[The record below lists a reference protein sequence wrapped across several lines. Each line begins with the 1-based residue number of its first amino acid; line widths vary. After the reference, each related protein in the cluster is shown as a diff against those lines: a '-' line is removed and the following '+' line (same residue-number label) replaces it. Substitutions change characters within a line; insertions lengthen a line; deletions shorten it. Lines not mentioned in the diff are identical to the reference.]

1 MKTNLKISIM
11 FGFLFAGSVF
21 AQFFPGFPMGP
32 VVEKP
37 KICIGTFSAATVV
50 NGYNTSNGDVWISQ
64 DKEFCDA
71 VENDANNRLTAFY
84 VFSYPTYTW
93 LKSKEMSS
101 LSETADT
108 LFSLLK
114 TYWFGENSGTGRKD
128 LFFLSDFDFGQYDP
142 LSEDKSCIKNHTPLQ
157 YRTGAGTVNGA
168 DYTVRNLCYSGN
180 AKDMTGP
187 LGLFGEV
194 DDGSVLHL
202 NIANVNFTVNVSE
215 NDKAKIRPV
224 GALVG
229 RTSKS
234 LYSADSIA
242 DITINAPYAGAF
254 AGIILNT
261 TVKGLR
267 GDDDILVYN
276 KSNVGSNVTYDGL
289 DWTAGIKVFLGGIAG
304 VASDVDM
311 ESVSMVAKIQDS
323 SDVTSSAIGGLAG
336 LGIVGQFKAAADT
349 QIKIKDINFFRK
361 NERTYTKIMGGKAMG
376 GFYGQVALFKNTYD
390 DKKISKIWI
399 EKSSFEGSV
408 FHANGVDS
416 IFAGGLVGYSNFIN
430 EGFLR
435 IDDCSVNVSIKD
447 SISESAGNYF
457 AGGFVGLASGVGDV
471 ASGTENRFKVRTSKA
486 QGEICIGGTSSQ
498 KGSNVYLG
506 GFAGNAMFTVTYTAL
521 KKDTSLMSIKSEVI
535 GVDPALDNVYVG
547 GFVGS
552 IPKIGTKSTM
562 SVDSLVFNGSVS
574 AYSVLNNVRMGGVV
588 GSSMDLS
595 DDAFLS
601 LKNVEVLYDNEIG
614 KSNLLTLKVKSEKAG
629 SKEKAAVGGIC
640 GACSYVNTLYRTA
653 INGDISV
660 KGAFAGDS
668 LLVGGLFGSISTHY
682 GANVNVNYFI
692 GDVDVDTL
700 ADDSGVKNGLLFGY
714 SKFSGNKESVE
725 IKSNYHFGKET
736 SLDLFGVLWSTKNAE
751 IVDMTSS
758 WKVQSNKDLK
768 WDFKYNFTNG
778 ESVTAI
784 EPFYNGLEIES
795 FMKTSDFEKLLDDGK
810 TTIEK
815 EWAWKDGV
823 NGNLPFFK
831 GQEKS
836 VIMKIGGYN
845 RPENPILSSSSVVLE
860 SSSSEELISSSSSE
874 NPILSSSSEEIESSS
889 EEPIVSSSE
898 TEESSS
904 SEEID
909 SSSSDIFVSSSEEPV
924 ESSSSEKI
932 ESSSTEPVNS
942 SSSEFIPESSSEMEP
957 VSSSAEIVVKA
968 PKFGNVAF
976 KQSGNAVKI
985 FLHAK
990 VPSVE
995 VKTVAKLD
1003 ILRDDESVL
1012 KTVVIADSIDKVEAE
1027 LEKVIAPVPYGK
1039 FKVRIS
1045 LDNGYLEN
1053 YIIKELEVDNKAQV
1067 GAWSWQMVSVAGYD
1081 YASLSKD
1088 NGSSFFW
1095 WDETREFGEYWQYH
1109 AYGGNEIDVNT
1120 SGVWFGSLD
1129 ARTIALKSDVSAEVK
1144 DIVWNVD
1151 SIYSGWN
1158 IVSNPYGWTID
1169 LSVLDNVDVKFW
1181 SWNPD
1186 SSSYGIPKVLRPYE
1200 AMWVKVSR
1208 PMTLRI
1214 PADPVF
1220 DADAKTAMAKKS
1232 AFSKVEGGW
1241 ALRAKLSDHFGKSD
1255 SWNVIGAGRSEFS
1268 EEPPHGMG
1276 DYVRFTIVSGKKA
1289 LAKSVMAEKDV
1300 MEWTAELS
1308 ASNNRIGVLEF
1319 EGVADVNA
1327 SGKKVF
1333 VTIDNKTTE
1342 MRDGVPLEVKLS
1354 DTPKTAV
1361 IRVAAEARPIV
1372 EYALKGFSA
1381 NRSGNM
1387 LNVNFEASS
1396 GLNGSRLNVQ
1406 LVNVLGEVISAVK
1419 AKTVTGMNQ
1428 VSLKVPQN
1436 GLYVVRIQAGKHVLV
1451 NNVYVH

>member
-71 VENDANNRLTAFY
+71 VENDANNRLTAYY
-84 VFSYPTYTW
+84 VFSHPTYTW

-128 LFFLSDFDFGQYDP
+128 LYFLSDFDFGQYDP

-276 KSNVGSNVTYDGL
+276 TSNVGEKATFDSLSWISEG
-289 DWTAGIKVFLGGIAG
+289 KVFLGGVAAL
-304 VASDVDM
+304 ASDVDFGNIKF
-311 ESVSMVAKIQDS
+311 VAKIHDS
-323 SDVTSSAIGGLAG
+323 SEVKSSSIGGLAG
-336 LGIVGQFKAAADT
+336 IGVVGQFKDSDETLTVKGAE
-349 QIKIKDINFFRK
+349 FFKK
-361 NERTYTKIMGGKAMG
+361 NERTYTKIMGGKYMG
-376 GFYGQVALFKNTYD
+376 GFYGRILTFKNAYD
-390 DKKISKIWI
+390 AKKIKKLAIDS
-399 EKSSFEGSV
+399 SSFYGSI
-408 FHANGVDS
+408 FHADGKDS
-416 IFAGGLVGYSNFIN
+416 IFAGGMVGFSGLDKDCLLKISNSQTDV
-430 EGFLR
+430 R
-435 IDDCSVNVSIKD
+435 IKD
-447 SISESAGNYF
+447 SLTANSENYY
-457 AGGFVGLASGVGDV
+457 AGGFVGLGLGALGEGEDDSHIMIG
-471 ASGTENRFKVRTSKA
+471 SSKA
-486 QGEICIGGTSSQ
+486 AGEIYINRVGEKVSE
-498 KGSNVYLG
+498 VALG
-506 GFAGNAMFTVTYTAL
+506 GFVGKGVFTSVSAAL
-521 KKDTSLMSIKSEVI
+521 TSDTSSMNIKSDVKGE
-535 GVDPALDNVYVG
+535 GVSPSDISVG
-547 GFVGS
+547 GFVGRVS
-552 IPKIGTKSTM
+552 KVGQNKKM
-562 SVDSLVFNGSVS
+562 EMESLVFNGSVTAVSAGNDVHLGGIVGISDDDTKDVFTVIKKLEIYGDNLVTLKDSSAQVSTGS
-574 AYSVLNNVRMGGVV
+574 AY
-588 GSSMDLS
+588 
-595 DDAFLS
+595 
-601 LKNVEVLYDNEIG
+601 
-614 KSNLLTLKVKSEKAG
+614 
-629 SKEKAAVGGIC
+629 VGGIC
-640 GACSYVNTLYRTA
+640 GLCNSVDTLYQSA
-653 INGDISV
+653 INGNIAA
-660 KGAFAGDS
+660 KGAFNGVA
-668 LLVGGLFGSISTHY
+668 LRVGGWFGSVNAVRGLGY
-682 GANVNVNYFI
+682 NVNYFI
-692 GDVDVDTL
+692 GDVLLDSRIDKSNVEAGFFFGAGEIENNKKNVDV
-700 ADDSGVKNGLLFGY
+700 
-714 SKFSGNKESVE
+714 
-725 IKSNYHFGKET
+725 KSNYHYGSDMAMDFFG
-736 SLDLFGVLWSTKNAE
+736 SLKASASN
-751 IVDMTSS
+751 DMTDS
-758 WKVQSNKDLK
+758 WKDQSNNDLK
-768 WDFKYNFTNG
+768 WNFEYNYSNGAVASMSDFN
-778 ESVTAI
+778 
-784 EPFYNGLEIES
+784 NGLQTET
-795 FMKTSDFEKLLDDGK
+795 FMKSVNLEKALDAK
-810 TTIEK
+810 KKPFEK

-831 GQEKS
+831 GFESSGVVKF
-836 VIMKIGGYN
+836 I
-845 RPENPILSSSSVVLE
+845 PAPIIPE
-860 SSSSEELISSSSSE
+860 SSSSEEESSSSE
-874 NPILSSSSEEIESSS
+874 ECSSSSEEIESSS
-889 EEPIVSSSE
+889 EEPVVSSSGAE
-898 TEESSS
+898 DSSSSEAEDSSS

-985 FLHAK
+985 FLSAK

-1012 KTVVIADSIDKVEAE
+1012 KTVVIADSLDKVEAE

-1200 AMWVKVSR
+1200 AMWVKVNR

-1214 PADPVF
+1214 PSDPVF
-1220 DADAKTAMAKKS
+1220 EENANAVMAKKS

-1255 SWNVIGAGRSEFS
+1255 SWNVIGAGQNEFS

-1319 EGVADVNA
+1319 EGIADVNA

>member
-1 MKTNLKISIM
+1 MKTIFKISIL
-11 FGFLFAGSVF
+11 FGFLFAESVF
-21 AQFFPGFPMGP
+21 AQVFPGFPMGP

-37 KICIGTFSAATVV
+37 KICIGTFSAETVV
-50 NGYNTSNGDVWISQ
+50 NGYNAKSGDVWVSQ
-64 DKEFCDA
+64 DKDFCDS
-71 VENDANNRLTAFY
+71 VEVGAQNRLTPFY
-84 VFSYPTYTW
+84 DLSNHSHVLSE
-93 LKSKEMSS
+93 SKEMSS
-101 LSETADT
+101 LSETAET
-108 LFSLLK
+108 LSLLLK
-114 TYWFGENSGTGRKD
+114 KYWLEAGISLFGKD
-128 LFFLSDFDFGQYDP
+128 RLDLYFLSDFDFGQYDP

-202 NIANVNFTVNVSE
+202 NIANVNFTVKVSE
-215 NDKAKIRPV
+215 TDKAKIRPV

-276 KSNVGSNVTYDGL
+276 TSNVGEKATFDSLSWISEG
-289 DWTAGIKVFLGGIAG
+289 KVFLGGVAAL
-304 VASDVDM
+304 ASDVNF
-311 ESVSMVAKIQDS
+311 ENISFVAKIHDS
-323 SDVTSSAIGGLAG
+323 SEVKSSSIGGLT
-336 LGIVGQFKAAADT
+336 GIGVVGQFKDSDETLTVKGAE
-349 QIKIKDINFFRK
+349 FFKK
-361 NERTYTKIMGGKAMG
+361 NERTYTKIMGGKYMG
-376 GFYGQVALFKNTYD
+376 GFYGRILTFKNAYD
-390 DKKISKIWI
+390 AKKVKELEIDS
-399 EKSSFEGSV
+399 SSFYGSI
-408 FHANGVDS
+408 FHADGKDS
-416 IFAGGLVGYSNFIN
+416 IFAGGMVGFSGLDKDCLLKISNSQTDV
-430 EGFLR
+430 R
-435 IDDCSVNVSIKD
+435 IKD
-447 SISESAGNYF
+447 SLTNTSENYY
-457 AGGFVGLASGVGDV
+457 AGGFVGLGLEALGEGEEDSHIMI
-471 ASGTENRFKVRTSKA
+471 STSKA
-486 QGEICIGGTSSQ
+486 AGEIYINRVGE
-498 KGSNVYLG
+498 NVSEVALG
-506 GFAGNAMFTVTYTAL
+506 GFVGKGVLTSVSAAL
-521 KKDTSLMSIKSEVI
+521 TSDTSSMNIKSDVNGE
-535 GVDPALDNVYVG
+535 GVSPSDISVG
-547 GFVGS
+547 GFVGRVS
-552 IPKIGTKSTM
+552 KVGQNKKM
-562 SVDSLVFNGSVS
+562 EMESLVFNGSVTAVSAGNDVHLGGIVGISDDDTKDVFTTIKKLEIYGDNLVTLKDSSAQVSTGS
-574 AYSVLNNVRMGGVV
+574 AY
-588 GSSMDLS
+588 
-595 DDAFLS
+595 
-601 LKNVEVLYDNEIG
+601 
-614 KSNLLTLKVKSEKAG
+614 
-629 SKEKAAVGGIC
+629 VGGIC
-640 GACSYVNTLYRTA
+640 GLCNSVDTLYQSA
-653 INGDISV
+653 INGNIAV
-660 KGAFAGDS
+660 KGAFNGVP
-668 LLVGGLFGSISTHY
+668 LQVGGWFGS
-682 GANVNVNYFI
+682 VNAVRGLGYKVNYFI
-692 GDVDVDTL
+692 GDVLLDSRIDKSKVEAGFFFGEGKIENNKKNVDV
-700 ADDSGVKNGLLFGY
+700 
-714 SKFSGNKESVE
+714 
-725 IKSNYHFGKET
+725 KSNYHYGNDLTMDFFG
-736 SLDLFGVLWSTKNAE
+736 SLWASASNDKT
-751 IVDMTSS
+751 DS
-758 WKVQSNKDLK
+758 WKDLSNNDLK
-768 WDFKYNFTNG
+768 WNFEYNYSNGAVASMSDFN
-778 ESVTAI
+778 
-784 EPFYNGLEIES
+784 NGLQTET
-795 FMKTSDFEKLLDDGK
+795 FMKSVNLEKALDAKK
-810 TTIEK
+810 TPVEK

-831 GQEKS
+831 GFESSGVVKF
-836 VIMKIGGYN
+836 I
-845 RPENPILSSSSVVLE
+845 PAPIIPE
-860 SSSSEELISSSSSE
+860 SSSSEEDSSSSE
-874 NPILSSSSEEIESSS
+874 ECSSSSEEIESSS
-889 EEPIVSSSE
+889 EEPVVSSSGAE
-898 TEESSS
+898 DSSS
-904 SEEID
+904 SEDID

-924 ESSSSEKI
+924 ECSSSDEFVV
-932 ESSSTEPVNS
+932 SSSTEPVNS
-942 SSSEFIPESSSEMEP
+942 SSSEFIPESSSEMES

-985 FLHAK
+985 FLSAK

-1039 FKVRIS
+1039 FNVKVT
-1045 LDNGYLEN
+1045 LDNGFFEN
-1053 YIIKELEVDNKAQV
+1053 YVTRELDVDNSVQV
-1067 GAWSWQMVSVAGYD
+1067 NAWSWQMVSVAGYD
-1081 YASLSKD
+1081 YATLSRD
-1088 NGSSFFW
+1088 EGSSFFW

-1109 AYGGNEIDVNT
+1109 AYSGNEIDVNA
-1120 SGVWFGSLD
+1120 SGVWYGSLD
-1129 ARTIALKSDVSAEVK
+1129 ARTIALKSDVTAEVK
-1144 DIVWNVD
+1144 DVVWYVD

-1158 IVSNPYGWTID
+1158 LVSNPYGWAIA
-1169 LSVLDNVDVKFW
+1169 LSVLDNIDVKFW
-1181 SWNPD
+1181 NWNPD

-1200 AMWVKVSR
+1200 AMWVKVNR

-1214 PADPVF
+1214 PSDPVF
-1220 DADAKTAMAKKS
+1220 EENANAVMAKKS

-1255 SWNVIGAGRSEFS
+1255 SWNVIGAGQSEFS

-1319 EGVADVNA
+1319 EGIADVNA

-1333 VTIDNKTTE
+1333 VTIDDRTTE
-1342 MRDGVPLEVKLS
+1342 MREGVPLEVKLS

-1372 EYALKGFSA
+1372 EYALKGFLA

-1396 GLNGSRLNVQ
+1396 SLNGSRLNVQ
-1406 LVNVLGEVISAVK
+1406 LLNVLGEVISTVK
-1419 AKTVTGMNQ
+1419 AKTITGMNQ